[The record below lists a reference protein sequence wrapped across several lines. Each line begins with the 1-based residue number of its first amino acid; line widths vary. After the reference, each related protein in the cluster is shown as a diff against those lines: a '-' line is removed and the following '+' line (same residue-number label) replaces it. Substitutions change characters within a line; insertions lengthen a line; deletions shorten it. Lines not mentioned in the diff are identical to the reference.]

1 MGNWKIEIEGCGAH
15 HNGRYDDAERI
26 AGRGVAALKLAGHAV
41 QAARLVITDFTGAAA
56 AGCEPTD
63 LTAGHPDL
71 GSGDHIEQFFAY
83 DHLPPHLKSVS
94 APFAEMANF
103 ILATLPRNP
112 ERTVA
117 LRKLL
122 EAKDAA
128 VRAKIAKEPPS
139 AGTKESTK

>member
-1 MGNWKIEIEGCGAH
+1 MGDWKIEIEGCGAH

-26 AGRGVAALKLAGHAV
+26 AGRGVAALKLAGHTV
-41 QAARLVITDFTGAAA
+41 KSARLVLTDYTGAAA
-56 AGCEPTD
+56 PGNEPTD

-71 GSGDHIEQFFAY
+71 GSGEHIEQFFAY

-103 ILATLPRNP
+103 VLTLPKNP
-112 ERTVA
+112 ERDKA
-117 LRKLL
+117 LLKLL

-128 VRAKIAKEPPS
+128 VRAKVAKPPS
-139 AGTKESTK
+139 T